1 MLEISDLKVSYGQ
14 RSVLDGVSL
23 RVRPGEV
30 LAVVGHNGAG
40 KTTLCKAIMGLIP
53 TDSGSIRMDGQEIAN
68 TSAAAATAA
77 GIRMLPSE
85 YRGIFRTRPVR
96 ENLTV
101 AAPAEIYRDKAR
113 LTANIEKCLRLFPV
127 LRERLNTPAGNL
139 SGGQQQ
145 MVAMSI
151 ALMADPRLLLLDEP
165 SIGLSPNLVQDIL
178 QTVRRLAD
186 ESGLFAILVEQNV
199 KVALDVADYVLA
211 LRGGKVIFE
220 GRTSEISVDKLWD
233 LF

>member
-1 MLEISDLKVSYGQ
+1 MLAIKDLKVSYVQ
-14 RSVLDGVSL
+14 RKVLDGVSL
-23 RVRPGEV
+23 NVDRGQVV
-30 LAVVGHNGAG
+30 AVVGHNGAG
-40 KTTLCKAIMGLIP
+40 KTTLCKSIMGLLP
-53 TDSGSIRMDGQEIAN
+53 ADGGSIRMGECELVN
-68 TSAAAATAA
+68 TSPAAATEA

-101 AAPAEIYRDKAR
+101 AAPKAIYRDKTR
-113 LTANIEKCLRLFPV
+113 LSANMETCLRLFPA
-127 LRERLNTPAGNL
+127 LRERLDTAAGNL

-151 ALMADPRLLLLDEP
+151 ALMAEPQLLLLDEP

-178 QTVRRLAD
+178 RTVRQLAD
-186 ESGLFAILVEQNV
+186 ETGLSALVVEQNV
-199 KVALDVADYVLA
+199 KVALDVADYVLV
-211 LRGGKVIFE
+211 LRGGRVIFE
-220 GRTSEISVDKLWD
+220 GSPAEVSAQKLWD

>member
-1 MLEISDLKVSYGQ
+1 MLEISDLKVSYGR

-113 LTANIEKCLRLFPV
+113 LAANIEKCLRLFPV

-151 ALMADPRLLLLDEP
+151 ALMADPKLLLLDEP

>member
-1 MLEISDLKVSYGQ
+1 MLEIKDLKVSYGQ
-14 RSVLDGVSL
+14 RKVLEGVSL
-23 RVRPGEV
+23 QVRPGQV
-30 LAVVGHNGAG
+30 VAVVGHNGAG
-40 KTTLCKAIMGLIP
+40 KTTLCKAVMGLVGSE
-53 TDSGSIRMDGQEIAN
+53 SGSITMDGQELAN
-68 TSAAAATAA
+68 TSPAVTTAA

-101 AAPAEIYRDKAR
+101 AAPKDIYRDKAR
-113 LTANIEKCLRLFPV
+113 LEENIEKCLTLFPA
-127 LRERLNTPAGNL
+127 LRERMNTPAGNL

-151 ALMADPRLLLLDEP
+151 ALMADPKLLLLDEP
-165 SIGLSPNLVQDIL
+165 SIGLSPNLVQSIL
-178 QTVRRLAD
+178 QTVRKLAD
-186 ESGLFAILVEQNV
+186 ENGLAAVIVEQNV

-211 LRGGKVIFE
+211 LRGGRVIFE
-220 GRTSEISVDKLWD
+220 GPASEVSVDKLWD